1 MEDGASFNSG
11 MPEPVQ
17 PEPSRVGLL
26 RGFLGTAK
34 AVLLS
39 PRKFFPSM
47 PLEGGLLGPYVFFL
61 FCTAFS
67 FLVSLCLTL
76 AMSGSVSPWI
86 LLVMFAALWMPFFSA
101 AILNLLL
108 TKLLRTSG
116 TYEAT
121 FRVVC
126 YASAVNLFAWI
137 PALPLILLFQFY
149 EIYLSALGLSFVH
162 RTGLGQALLVVI
174 GTLLTVSVTIM
185 FMARVFFP
193 L

>member
-11 MPEPVQ
+11 KPEPVQ
-17 PEPSRVGLL
+17 PEPSGAGLL
-26 RGFLGTAK
+26 RGFLGTAR
-34 AVLLS
+34 AVIFS
-39 PRKFFPSM
+39 PRTFFPSM

-61 FCTAFS
+61 FCTGFS
-67 FLVSLCLTL
+67 FLISLGLTV
-76 AMSGSVSPWI
+76 AMSGSVSPWH

-101 AILNLLL
+101 AILNFLF
-108 TKLLRTSG
+108 TKLLRTGG

-137 PALPLILLFQFY
+137 PVLPLILLFQFY

-162 RTGLGQALLVVI
+162 RTRLGQALLVVV
-174 GTLLTVSVTIM
+174 GTLLIVSVIITM
-185 FMARVFFP
+185 VARVFFAF
-193 L
+193 

>member
-17 PEPSRVGLL
+17 PEPSGAGLL
-26 RGFLGTAK
+26 KGFLGTAK

-47 PLEGGLLGPYVFFL
+47 PMEGGLLGPYVFFL
-61 FCTAFS
+61 FCTGFS
-67 FLVSLCLTL
+67 FLLSLGLTV

-101 AILNLLL
+101 AILNLLF
-108 TKLLRTSG
+108 TKLLRASG

-137 PALPLILLFQFY
+137 PVLPLILLFQFY

-162 RTGLGQALLVVI
+162 RTGFGQALLVVV
-174 GTLLTVSVTIM
+174 GALLTVSVIITM
-185 FMARVFFP
+185 AARVLFAF
-193 L
+193 